1 MRYNPNDLSHLREA
15 AMHQISEDA
24 QPFENLIEQDARDS
38 SSRVDVTFVADADQR
53 SYENIT
59 RDPALKKL
67 PGFLGLGK
75 TIFRPRKGKAEFTFR
90 AANKLS
96 KVGMN
101 KKDEEKFK
109 KLLKKHGLKLV
120 DTIYEGSKKLDE
132 GKKKP
137 ISTRLGDAHDS
148 GELEDRIKN
157 LSGPAKRSL
166 TNLAN
171 SLLDFYHT
179 TKDIHEL
186 DGRELEDKIDA
197 SPPRVRKMFAKLL
210 DESVHLDEGYE
221 MRGLGSKGLRNTK
234 VSKKVNA
241 EKVREIL
248 TSARIPHSMVMG
260 TIRVPERFVKLAKK
274 KLDNAFGG
282 MFQKKTGFKISGTLK
297 EDVQLDEAIAARDI
311 QGMIKGLNKKAKQEI
326 ADVLN
331 DMNLSGYG
339 DYEARADNVH
349 KFKPKDLLKAMN
361 KVMKLE
367 EKKLPTARKIVS
379 GLGDADGPF
388 TVVVMKNKKV
398 IHQEST
404 KFAKMLPAIV
414 KELAE
419 KMPNTTIAIEN
430 KTGQIVKVFK

>member
-1 MRYNPNDLSHLREA
+1 MRYNGKDLQNLREA
-15 AMHQISEDA
+15 VMHQISEDA

-38 SSRVDVTFVADADQR
+38 SSRVDVTFVVDADQR

-75 TIFRPRKGKAEFTFR
+75 TIFRPRKGKGEFTFR

-120 DTIYEGSKKLDE
+120 DTIYEGSE
-132 GKKKP
+132 
-137 ISTRLGDAHDS
+137 
-148 GELEDRIKN
+148 
-157 LSGPAKRSL
+157 
-166 TNLAN
+166 
-171 SLLDFYHT
+171 
-179 TKDIHEL
+179 
-186 DGRELEDKIDA
+186 
-197 SPPRVRKMFAKLL
+197 
-210 DESVHLDEGYE
+210 
-221 MRGLGSKGLRNTK
+221 
-234 VSKKVNA
+234 
-241 EKVREIL
+241 
-248 TSARIPHSMVMG
+248 
-260 TIRVPERFVKLAKK
+260 
-274 KLDNAFGG
+274 
-282 MFQKKTGFKISGTLK
+282 
-297 EDVQLDEAIAARDI
+297 
-311 QGMIKGLNKKAKQEI
+311 
-326 ADVLN
+326 
-331 DMNLSGYG
+331 
-339 DYEARADNVH
+339 
-349 KFKPKDLLKAMN
+349 
-361 KVMKLE
+361 KLE

-388 TVVVMKNKKV
+388 TVVVMKNNKV
-398 IHQEST
+398 VHQEST

>member
-1 MRYNPNDLSHLREA
+1 MRYNGKDLQNLREA
-15 AMHQISEDA
+15 VMHQISEDA

-38 SSRVDVTFVADADQR
+38 SSRVDVTFVVDADQR

-75 TIFRPRKGKAEFTFR
+75 TIFRPRKKKAEFTFR

-120 DTIYEGSKKLDE
+120 DTIYEGSE
-132 GKKKP
+132 
-137 ISTRLGDAHDS
+137 
-148 GELEDRIKN
+148 
-157 LSGPAKRSL
+157 
-166 TNLAN
+166 
-171 SLLDFYHT
+171 
-179 TKDIHEL
+179 
-186 DGRELEDKIDA
+186 
-197 SPPRVRKMFAKLL
+197 
-210 DESVHLDEGYE
+210 
-221 MRGLGSKGLRNTK
+221 
-234 VSKKVNA
+234 
-241 EKVREIL
+241 
-248 TSARIPHSMVMG
+248 
-260 TIRVPERFVKLAKK
+260 
-274 KLDNAFGG
+274 
-282 MFQKKTGFKISGTLK
+282 
-297 EDVQLDEAIAARDI
+297 
-311 QGMIKGLNKKAKQEI
+311 
-326 ADVLN
+326 
-331 DMNLSGYG
+331 
-339 DYEARADNVH
+339 
-349 KFKPKDLLKAMN
+349 
-361 KVMKLE
+361 KLE

-388 TVVVMKNKKV
+388 TVVVMKNNKV
-398 IHQEST
+398 VHQEST

>member
-1 MRYNPNDLSHLREA
+1 MRYNGKDLQNLREA
-15 AMHQISEDA
+15 VMHQISEDA
-24 QPFENLIEQDARDS
+24 QPFENLNEQDARDS

-75 TIFRPRKGKAEFTFR
+75 TIFRPRKKKAEFTFR

-120 DTIYEGSKKLDE
+120 DTIYEGSEKLDE

-186 DGRELEDKIDA
+186 DGRELKDKIDA

-210 DESVHLDEGYE
+210 DESVHLDEG
-221 MRGLGSKGLRNTK
+221 
-234 VSKKVNA
+234 KKVNA
-241 EKVREIL
+241 EKVREVL
-248 TSARIPHSMVMG
+248 TTANIPHDMVMG
-260 TIRVPERFVKLAKK
+260 TIRVPERFVRIAKK
-274 KLDNAFGG
+274 KLDDAFGG
-282 MFQKKTGFKISGTLK
+282 MFQKKTGFKVSGTFK
-297 EDVQLDEAIAARDI
+297 EGVRLSEAIAARDI

-326 ADVLN
+326 AGVLN

-388 TVVVMKNKKV
+388 TVVVMKNNKV
-398 IHQEST
+398 IRQEST

-419 KMPNTTIAIEN
+419 KMPNTTIGIEN

>member
-1 MRYNPNDLSHLREA
+1 MRYNGKDLQNLREA
-15 AMHQISEDA
+15 VMHQISEDA

-38 SSRVDVTFVADADQR
+38 SSRVDVTFVVDADQR

-75 TIFRPRKGKAEFTFR
+75 TIFRPRKKKAEFTFR

-120 DTIYEGSKKLDE
+120 DTIYEGSE
-132 GKKKP
+132 
-137 ISTRLGDAHDS
+137 
-148 GELEDRIKN
+148 
-157 LSGPAKRSL
+157 
-166 TNLAN
+166 
-171 SLLDFYHT
+171 
-179 TKDIHEL
+179 
-186 DGRELEDKIDA
+186 
-197 SPPRVRKMFAKLL
+197 
-210 DESVHLDEGYE
+210 
-221 MRGLGSKGLRNTK
+221 
-234 VSKKVNA
+234 
-241 EKVREIL
+241 
-248 TSARIPHSMVMG
+248 
-260 TIRVPERFVKLAKK
+260 
-274 KLDNAFGG
+274 
-282 MFQKKTGFKISGTLK
+282 
-297 EDVQLDEAIAARDI
+297 
-311 QGMIKGLNKKAKQEI
+311 
-326 ADVLN
+326 
-331 DMNLSGYG
+331 
-339 DYEARADNVH
+339 
-349 KFKPKDLLKAMN
+349 
-361 KVMKLE
+361 KLE

>member
-1 MRYNPNDLSHLREA
+1 MRYNPNDLPYLREA

-24 QPFENLIEQDARDS
+24 QSFENLIEQDARDS
-38 SSRVDVTFVADADQR
+38 SSRVNVTFVADADQR

-101 KKDEEKFK
+101 KKDEGKFK

-132 GKKKP
+132 QGP
-137 ISTRLGDAHDS
+137 LG
-148 GELEDRIKN
+148 G
-157 LSGPAKRSL
+157 GL
-166 TNLAN
+166 TNPTLPFLPQVAQRQKTGRYRTGRREIGRRRPAPGLVNPGGPPIQFEELAA
-171 SLLDFYHT
+171 
-179 TKDIHEL
+179 
-186 DGRELEDKIDA
+186 R
-197 SPPRVRKMFAKLL
+197 
-210 DESVHLDEGYE
+210 DEGYE
-221 MRGLGSKGLRNTK
+221 MRGLGSKGLRNMK

-241 EKVREIL
+241 EKVREVL

-297 EDVQLDEAIAARDI
+297 EDVHLDEEIAARDI

-326 ADVLN
+326 AGVLN

-388 TVVVMKNKKV
+388 TVVVMKNNKV

-414 KELAE
+414 KELAKE
-419 KMPNTTIAIEN
+419 MPNTTIGIEN
-430 KTGQIVKVFK
+430 RTGQLVKVFK

>member
-1 MRYNPNDLSHLREA
+1 MRYNGKDLQNLREA

-24 QPFENLIEQDARDS
+24 QPFENLVEQDARDS

-120 DTIYEGSKKLDE
+120 DTIYEGSEKLDE
-132 GKKKP
+132 LSRRRLTAIR
-137 ISTRLGDAHDS
+137 ISVRDT
-148 GELEDRIKN
+148 LEK
-157 LSGPAKRSL
+157 
-166 TNLAN
+166 AN
-171 SLLDFYHT
+171 IPF
-179 TKDIHEL
+179 DIHEL
-186 DGRELEDKIDA
+186 KKEIRVPQKFFTKAKKELDKTFGGNLENKTGFKVVA
-197 SPPRVRKMFAKLL
+197 GLV
-210 DESVHLDEGYE
+210 ESVHLEEGYE

-326 ADVLN
+326 AGVLN

>member
-1 MRYNPNDLSHLREA
+1 MRYNGKDLQNLREA

-24 QPFENLIEQDARDS
+24 QPFENLVEQDARDS

-120 DTIYEGSKKLDE
+120 DTIYEGSEKLD
-132 GKKKP
+132 
-137 ISTRLGDAHDS
+137 
-148 GELEDRIKN
+148 
-157 LSGPAKRSL
+157 
-166 TNLAN
+166 
-171 SLLDFYHT
+171 
-179 TKDIHEL
+179 
-186 DGRELEDKIDA
+186 
-197 SPPRVRKMFAKLL
+197 
-210 DESVHLDEGYE
+210 
-221 MRGLGSKGLRNTK
+221 
-234 VSKKVNA
+234 
-241 EKVREIL
+241 
-248 TSARIPHSMVMG
+248 
-260 TIRVPERFVKLAKK
+260 
-274 KLDNAFGG
+274 
-282 MFQKKTGFKISGTLK
+282 
-297 EDVQLDEAIAARDI
+297 
-311 QGMIKGLNKKAKQEI
+311 
-326 ADVLN
+326 
-331 DMNLSGYG
+331 
-339 DYEARADNVH
+339 
-349 KFKPKDLLKAMN
+349 
-361 KVMKLE
+361 

-419 KMPNTTIAIEN
+419 KMPNATIAIEN

>member
-1 MRYNPNDLSHLREA
+1 MRYNPNDLPYLREA

-24 QPFENLIEQDARDS
+24 QPFENLNEQKRKFDARDH
-38 SSRVDVTFVADADQR
+38 SSRVNVTFVADADQR

-67 PGFLGLGK
+67 PGFLGLGR
-75 TIFRPRKGKAEFTFR
+75 TIFHPRKKKAEFTFR
-90 AANKLS
+90 AAHS
-96 KVGMN
+96 TSRIGMN
-101 KKDEEKFK
+101 EKDEGKFK

-120 DTIYEGSKKLDE
+120 DTMYEGSEKLDE
-132 GKKKP
+132 GKKKQ
-137 ISTRLGDAHDS
+137 
-148 GELEDRIKN
+148 N
-157 LSGPAKRSL
+157 
-166 TNLAN
+166 
-171 SLLDFYHT
+171 
-179 TKDIHEL
+179 
-186 DGRELEDKIDA
+186 REKI
-197 SPPRVRKMFAKLL
+197 
-210 DESVHLDEGYE
+210 
-221 MRGLGSKGLRNTK
+221 
-234 VSKKVNA
+234 
-241 EKVREIL
+241 EKIL
-248 TSARIPHSMVMG
+248 TKEKIPHDMVMG
-260 TIRVPERFVKLAKK
+260 TIRVPERFVRIAKK
-274 KLDNAFGG
+274 KLDDAFGG
-282 MFQKKTGFKISGTLK
+282 MFQKKTGFKVSGTFK
-297 EDVQLDEAIAARDI
+297 EGVRLSEAIAARDI

-326 ADVLN
+326 AGVLN

-414 KELAE
+414 KELAKE
-419 KMPNTTIAIEN
+419 MPNTTIGIEN

>member
-1 MRYNPNDLSHLREA
+1 MRYNGKDLQNLREA
-15 AMHQISEDA
+15 VMHQISEDA

-38 SSRVDVTFVADADQR
+38 SSRVDVTFVVDADQR

-75 TIFRPRKGKAEFTFR
+75 TIFRPRKKKAEFTFR

-96 KVGMN
+96 RVGMN

-120 DTIYEGSKKLDE
+120 DTIYEGSEKLD
-132 GKKKP
+132 
-137 ISTRLGDAHDS
+137 
-148 GELEDRIKN
+148 
-157 LSGPAKRSL
+157 
-166 TNLAN
+166 
-171 SLLDFYHT
+171 
-179 TKDIHEL
+179 
-186 DGRELEDKIDA
+186 
-197 SPPRVRKMFAKLL
+197 
-210 DESVHLDEGYE
+210 
-221 MRGLGSKGLRNTK
+221 
-234 VSKKVNA
+234 
-241 EKVREIL
+241 
-248 TSARIPHSMVMG
+248 
-260 TIRVPERFVKLAKK
+260 
-274 KLDNAFGG
+274 
-282 MFQKKTGFKISGTLK
+282 
-297 EDVQLDEAIAARDI
+297 
-311 QGMIKGLNKKAKQEI
+311 
-326 ADVLN
+326 
-331 DMNLSGYG
+331 
-339 DYEARADNVH
+339 
-349 KFKPKDLLKAMN
+349 
-361 KVMKLE
+361 

>member
-1 MRYNPNDLSHLREA
+1 MRYNPNDLPYLREA

-24 QPFENLIEQDARDS
+24 QPFENLVEQDARDS

-120 DTIYEGSKKLDE
+120 DTIHEGS
-132 GKKKP
+132 
-137 ISTRLGDAHDS
+137 
-148 GELEDRIKN
+148 
-157 LSGPAKRSL
+157 
-166 TNLAN
+166 
-171 SLLDFYHT
+171 
-179 TKDIHEL
+179 
-186 DGRELEDKIDA
+186 
-197 SPPRVRKMFAKLL
+197 
-210 DESVHLDEGYE
+210 
-221 MRGLGSKGLRNTK
+221 
-234 VSKKVNA
+234 
-241 EKVREIL
+241 EK
-248 TSARIPHSMVMG
+248 
-260 TIRVPERFVKLAKK
+260 
-274 KLDNAFGG
+274 
-282 MFQKKTGFKISGTLK
+282 
-297 EDVQLDEAIAARDI
+297 LDEAIAARDI

-326 ADVLN
+326 AGVLN

-388 TVVVMKNKKV
+388 TVVVMKNNKV

-430 KTGQIVKVFK
+430 KTGQIVKVFKRFMGTYKMKSFA

>member
-1 MRYNPNDLSHLREA
+1 MRYNPNDLPYLREA

-24 QPFENLIEQDARDS
+24 QPFENLNEQKRKFDARDH
-38 SSRVDVTFVADADQR
+38 SSRVNVTFVADADQR

-67 PGFLGLGK
+67 PGFLGLGR
-75 TIFRPRKGKAEFTFR
+75 TIFHSRKGKAEFTFR
-90 AANKLS
+90 AANNVS

-101 KKDEEKFK
+101 EKDEGKFK

-120 DTIYEGSKKLDE
+120 DTMY
-132 GKKKP
+132 
-137 ISTRLGDAHDS
+137 
-148 GELEDRIKN
+148 
-157 LSGPAKRSL
+157 
-166 TNLAN
+166 
-171 SLLDFYHT
+171 
-179 TKDIHEL
+179 
-186 DGRELEDKIDA
+186 
-197 SPPRVRKMFAKLL
+197 
-210 DESVHLDEGYE
+210 EGYE

-241 EKVREIL
+241 EKVREVL

-297 EDVQLDEAIAARDI
+297 EGVQLDEAIAARDI

-326 ADVLN
+326 AGVLN

-388 TVVVMKNKKV
+388 TVVVMKNNKV

-414 KELAE
+414 KELAKE
-419 KMPNTTIAIEN
+419 MPNTTIGIEN
-430 KTGQIVKVFK
+430 RTGQLVKVFK

>member
-1 MRYNPNDLSHLREA
+1 MRYNGKDLQNLREA
-15 AMHQISEDA
+15 VMHQISEDA

-38 SSRVDVTFVADADQR
+38 SSRVDVTFVVDADQR

-120 DTIYEGSKKLDE
+120 DTIYEG
-132 GKKKP
+132 
-137 ISTRLGDAHDS
+137 
-148 GELEDRIKN
+148 
-157 LSGPAKRSL
+157 
-166 TNLAN
+166 
-171 SLLDFYHT
+171 
-179 TKDIHEL
+179 
-186 DGRELEDKIDA
+186 
-197 SPPRVRKMFAKLL
+197 
-210 DESVHLDEGYE
+210 
-221 MRGLGSKGLRNTK
+221 
-234 VSKKVNA
+234 A
-241 EKVREIL
+241 E
-248 TSARIPHSMVMG
+248 
-260 TIRVPERFVKLAKK
+260 
-274 KLDNAFGG
+274 
-282 MFQKKTGFKISGTLK
+282 
-297 EDVQLDEAIAARDI
+297 
-311 QGMIKGLNKKAKQEI
+311 
-326 ADVLN
+326 
-331 DMNLSGYG
+331 
-339 DYEARADNVH
+339 
-349 KFKPKDLLKAMN
+349 
-361 KVMKLE
+361 KLE

-388 TVVVMKNKKV
+388 TVVVMKNNKV
-398 IHQEST
+398 VHQEST

-419 KMPNTTIAIEN
+419 KMPNATIAIEN

>member
-1 MRYNPNDLSHLREA
+1 MRYNPNDLPYLREA
-15 AMHQISEDA
+15 VMHQISEDA

-38 SSRVDVTFVADADQR
+38 SSRVDVTFVVDADQR

-120 DTIYEGSKKLDE
+120 DTIYEGSEKLD
-132 GKKKP
+132 
-137 ISTRLGDAHDS
+137 
-148 GELEDRIKN
+148 
-157 LSGPAKRSL
+157 
-166 TNLAN
+166 
-171 SLLDFYHT
+171 
-179 TKDIHEL
+179 
-186 DGRELEDKIDA
+186 
-197 SPPRVRKMFAKLL
+197 
-210 DESVHLDEGYE
+210 
-221 MRGLGSKGLRNTK
+221 
-234 VSKKVNA
+234 
-241 EKVREIL
+241 
-248 TSARIPHSMVMG
+248 
-260 TIRVPERFVKLAKK
+260 
-274 KLDNAFGG
+274 
-282 MFQKKTGFKISGTLK
+282 
-297 EDVQLDEAIAARDI
+297 
-311 QGMIKGLNKKAKQEI
+311 
-326 ADVLN
+326 
-331 DMNLSGYG
+331 
-339 DYEARADNVH
+339 
-349 KFKPKDLLKAMN
+349 
-361 KVMKLE
+361 

-430 KTGQIVKVFK
+430 KTVQIVKVFK

>member
-1 MRYNPNDLSHLREA
+1 MRYNPNDLSYLREA

-38 SSRVDVTFVADADQR
+38 SSRVDVTFVVDADQR

-75 TIFRPRKGKAEFTFR
+75 TIFRPRKKKAEFTFR

-120 DTIYEGSKKLDE
+120 DTIYEGSE
-132 GKKKP
+132 
-137 ISTRLGDAHDS
+137 
-148 GELEDRIKN
+148 
-157 LSGPAKRSL
+157 
-166 TNLAN
+166 
-171 SLLDFYHT
+171 
-179 TKDIHEL
+179 
-186 DGRELEDKIDA
+186 
-197 SPPRVRKMFAKLL
+197 
-210 DESVHLDEGYE
+210 
-221 MRGLGSKGLRNTK
+221 
-234 VSKKVNA
+234 
-241 EKVREIL
+241 
-248 TSARIPHSMVMG
+248 
-260 TIRVPERFVKLAKK
+260 
-274 KLDNAFGG
+274 
-282 MFQKKTGFKISGTLK
+282 
-297 EDVQLDEAIAARDI
+297 
-311 QGMIKGLNKKAKQEI
+311 
-326 ADVLN
+326 
-331 DMNLSGYG
+331 
-339 DYEARADNVH
+339 
-349 KFKPKDLLKAMN
+349 
-361 KVMKLE
+361 KLE

-388 TVVVMKNKKV
+388 TVVVMKNNKV
-398 IHQEST
+398 VHQEST

>member
-1 MRYNPNDLSHLREA
+1 MRYNPNDLPYLREA

-24 QPFENLIEQDARDS
+24 QPFENLIEQKRKFDARDH
-38 SSRVDVTFVADADQR
+38 SSRVNVTFVADADQR

-67 PGFLGLGK
+67 PGFLGLGR
-75 TIFRPRKGKAEFTFR
+75 TIFHSRKGKAEFTFR
-90 AANKLS
+90 AANNVS

-101 KKDEEKFK
+101 EKDEGKFK

-120 DTIYEGSKKLDE
+120 DTMYEGS
-132 GKKKP
+132 
-137 ISTRLGDAHDS
+137 
-148 GELEDRIKN
+148 
-157 LSGPAKRSL
+157 
-166 TNLAN
+166 
-171 SLLDFYHT
+171 
-179 TKDIHEL
+179 
-186 DGRELEDKIDA
+186 
-197 SPPRVRKMFAKLL
+197 
-210 DESVHLDEGYE
+210 
-221 MRGLGSKGLRNTK
+221 
-234 VSKKVNA
+234 
-241 EKVREIL
+241 EK
-248 TSARIPHSMVMG
+248 
-260 TIRVPERFVKLAKK
+260 
-274 KLDNAFGG
+274 
-282 MFQKKTGFKISGTLK
+282 
-297 EDVQLDEAIAARDI
+297 LDEAIAARDI

-388 TVVVMKNKKV
+388 TVVVMKNNKV

-414 KELAE
+414 KELAKE
-419 KMPNTTIAIEN
+419 MPNTTIGIEN
-430 KTGQIVKVFK
+430 RTGQLVKVFK

>member
-1 MRYNPNDLSHLREA
+1 MRYNGKDLQNLREA
-15 AMHQISEDA
+15 VMHQISEDA

-38 SSRVDVTFVADADQR
+38 SSRVDVTFVVDADQR

-75 TIFRPRKGKAEFTFR
+75 TIFRPRKKKAEFTFR

-120 DTIYEGSKKLDE
+120 DTIYEGSK
-132 GKKKP
+132 
-137 ISTRLGDAHDS
+137 
-148 GELEDRIKN
+148 
-157 LSGPAKRSL
+157 
-166 TNLAN
+166 
-171 SLLDFYHT
+171 
-179 TKDIHEL
+179 
-186 DGRELEDKIDA
+186 
-197 SPPRVRKMFAKLL
+197 
-210 DESVHLDEGYE
+210 
-221 MRGLGSKGLRNTK
+221 
-234 VSKKVNA
+234 
-241 EKVREIL
+241 
-248 TSARIPHSMVMG
+248 
-260 TIRVPERFVKLAKK
+260 
-274 KLDNAFGG
+274 
-282 MFQKKTGFKISGTLK
+282 
-297 EDVQLDEAIAARDI
+297 
-311 QGMIKGLNKKAKQEI
+311 
-326 ADVLN
+326 
-331 DMNLSGYG
+331 
-339 DYEARADNVH
+339 
-349 KFKPKDLLKAMN
+349 
-361 KVMKLE
+361 KLE

-414 KELAE
+414 KELAKE
-419 KMPNTTIAIEN
+419 MPNTTIAIEN

>member
-1 MRYNPNDLSHLREA
+1 MRYNGKDLQNLREA
-15 AMHQISEDA
+15 VMHQISEDA
-24 QPFENLIEQDARDS
+24 QPFENLVEQDARDS

-75 TIFRPRKGKAEFTFR
+75 TIFRPRKKKAEFTFR

-120 DTIYEGSKKLDE
+120 DTIYEGS
-132 GKKKP
+132 
-137 ISTRLGDAHDS
+137 A
-148 GELEDRIKN
+148 
-157 LSGPAKRSL
+157 
-166 TNLAN
+166 
-171 SLLDFYHT
+171 
-179 TKDIHEL
+179 
-186 DGRELEDKIDA
+186 
-197 SPPRVRKMFAKLL
+197 
-210 DESVHLDEGYE
+210 
-221 MRGLGSKGLRNTK
+221 
-234 VSKKVNA
+234 
-241 EKVREIL
+241 
-248 TSARIPHSMVMG
+248 
-260 TIRVPERFVKLAKK
+260 
-274 KLDNAFGG
+274 
-282 MFQKKTGFKISGTLK
+282 
-297 EDVQLDEAIAARDI
+297 
-311 QGMIKGLNKKAKQEI
+311 
-326 ADVLN
+326 
-331 DMNLSGYG
+331 
-339 DYEARADNVH
+339 
-349 KFKPKDLLKAMN
+349 
-361 KVMKLE
+361 KLE

-388 TVVVMKNKKV
+388 TVVVMKNNKV
-398 IHQEST
+398 VHQEST